1 MNWFK
6 NLVCKWVRED
16 WDNANRANQPSPELV
31 CSSDDEI
38 DMDSGFRFTVMPA
51 RGGTIVQLRGY
62 NRKHDRRSYST
73 HVIPEGEDIASS
85 IGYIVSMELL
95 QGSPDDR

>member
-6 NLVCKWVRED
+6 NIVCKWVRED
-16 WDNANRANQPSPELV
+16 WNRAAKETVPELV
-31 CSSDDEI
+31 CSSDDEV
-38 DMDSGFRFTVMPA
+38 DMDNGFRFTVMPA

-62 NRKHDRRSYST
+62 NRKHDRRSHST

>member
-1 MNWFK
+1 MNWIK
-6 NLVCKWVRED
+6 NIVCKWVRDD
-16 WDNANRANQPSPELV
+16 WNNAKNQASPDLV

-38 DMDSGFRFTVMPA
+38 DMDNGFRFTVMPA

-62 NRKHDRRSYST
+62 SRKHDRRSQST
-73 HVIPEGEDIASS
+73 HVIPEGEDISTA